1 MPEGRRQTQQ
11 WEEWQIATNDAQPN
25 CRVVYVGT
33 GRRQRRRFPFL
44 FSNEDERTWRQRLAT
59 EMEDVCREMLQQGLH
74 LTHVVPVTS
83 SRDLAGGWTEGA
95 WLYFAT
101 N

>member
-1 MPEGRRQTQQ
+1 M
-11 WEEWQIATNDAQPN
+11 ASDDARPD
-25 CRVVYVGT
+25 CRVVYVGA
-33 GRRQRRRFPFL
+33 GRRPTRKFL
-44 FSNEDERTWRQRLAT
+44 FAVSYEAERTWRERMAT

-74 LTHVVPVTS
+74 LSHVVPVTS
-83 SRDLAGGWTEGA
+83 SRDLAGGWTEGV

>member
-1 MPEGRRQTQQ
+1 M
-11 WEEWQIATNDAQPN
+11 ATDNVQAD

-33 GRRQRRRFPFL
+33 GRRPKLKFL
-44 FSNEDERTWRQRLAT
+44 FFVWYEEERVWRQRLAD
-59 EMEDVCREMLQQGLH
+59 EMEDVCREMLQQGFH
-74 LTHVVPVTS
+74 LTHVVPVMS

-101 N
+101 S

>member
-1 MPEGRRQTQQ
+1 M
-11 WEEWQIATNDAQPN
+11 ATDDARPN
-25 CRVVYVGT
+25 CRVVYVGS
-33 GRRQRRRFPFL
+33 GRRANWKFL
-44 FSNEDERTWRQRLAT
+44 FAVSYETERTWRQRLAT

-74 LTHVVPVTS
+74 LSHVVPVTS

>member
-1 MPEGRRQTQQ
+1 M
-11 WEEWQIATNDAQPN
+11 ATNDARPS

-33 GRRQRRRFPFL
+33 GRRPRRRIAL
-44 FSNEDERTWRQRLAT
+44 LVIYEDERMWRQRLAT

-74 LTHVVPVTS
+74 LTHVVPVQS

-95 WLYFAT
+95 WLYFA
-101 N
+101 NN

>member
-1 MPEGRRQTQQ
+1 MASEDTQP
-11 WEEWQIATNDAQPN
+11 D

-33 GRRQRRRFPFL
+33 GRRPRFKFL
-44 FSNEDERTWRQRLAT
+44 FYVSYEDEQIWRQRLAS

-74 LTHVVPVTS
+74 LTHVVPVKS
-83 SRDLAGGWTEGA
+83 SADLRGGWTEGA

-101 N
+101 S

>member
-1 MPEGRRQTQQ
+1 M
-11 WEEWQIATNDAQPN
+11 ATNDAQPD

-33 GRRQRRRFPFL
+33 GRRPRRRIAGL
-44 FSNEDERTWRQRLAT
+44 TVSDEDERTWRQRLAT

-74 LTHVVPVTS
+74 LTHVVPVKS
-83 SRDLAGGWTEGA
+83 SGELRGGWTEGA

-101 N
+101 TN

>member
-1 MPEGRRQTQQ
+1 MD
-11 WEEWQIATNDAQPN
+11 DAQAN

-59 EMEDVCREMLQQGLH
+59 EMEDVCREMLQKGLH
-74 LTHVVPVTS
+74 LTHVVPVAS
-83 SRDLAGGWTEGA
+83 SRDLAGVWTEGA

>member
-1 MPEGRRQTQQ
+1 M
-11 WEEWQIATNDAQPN
+11 ATNDGQPN

-33 GRRQRRRFPFL
+33 GRRPRRL
-44 FSNEDERTWRQRLAT
+44 FFDEDERTWRQRVAID
-59 EMEDVCREMLQQGLH
+59 MEDVCREMLQQGLH
-74 LTHVVPVTS
+74 LSHVVPVTS

>member
-1 MPEGRRQTQQ
+1 M
-11 WEEWQIATNDAQPN
+11 ATDDTRPD

-33 GRRQRRRFPFL
+33 GRRSRFRVLFL
-44 FSNEDERTWRQRLAT
+44 SSYEEERSWRQRLAA
-59 EMEDVCREMLQQGLH
+59 EMEEVCREMLQQGLH
-74 LTHVVPVTS
+74 LTHVVPVSS
-83 SRDLAGGWTEGA
+83 SRDMAGGWTEGA

>member
-1 MPEGRRQTQQ
+1 M
-11 WEEWQIATNDAQPN
+11 ATNQAQTE

-33 GRRQRRRFPFL
+33 GRRPRL
-44 FSNEDERTWRQRLAT
+44 KILLAVLYEDERTWRQRLAT
-59 EMEDVCREMLQQGLH
+59 EMEEACREMLQQGLH

-83 SRDLAGGWTEGA
+83 SGEFRGGWTEGA
-95 WLYFAT
+95 WLYFAK

>member
-1 MPEGRRQTQQ
+1 M
-11 WEEWQIATNDAQPN
+11 ATNDSAAD

-33 GRRQRRRFPFL
+33 GRRRTTRFILPFL
-44 FSNEDERTWRQRLAT
+44 GTFEDERAWRQRLAA
-59 EMEDVCREMLQQGLH
+59 EMEEVCRDMLRQGLH
-74 LTHVVPVTS
+74 LTHVVPVKS

-101 N
+101 RQAE